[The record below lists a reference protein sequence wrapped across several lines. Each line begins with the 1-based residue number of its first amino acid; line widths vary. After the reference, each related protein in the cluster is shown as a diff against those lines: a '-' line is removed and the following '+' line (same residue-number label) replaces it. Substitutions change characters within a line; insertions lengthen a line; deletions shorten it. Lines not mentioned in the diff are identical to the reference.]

1 VTVLFARPSLIAN
14 LPHSKGFN
22 MRFAS
27 FRRNTVVATL
37 ACAAIAAALPLQASA
52 QTPKRGGTLIVGTS
66 QVARHLNGA
75 VQSGVATA
83 MPSTQLFASPLRFDD
98 KWNAQ
103 PYLAESWKLAEDGK
117 SLTLNLRK
125 NAFFHDGK
133 PITSA
138 DVAFSIMAVKANHP
152 FQTMMAPVEKV
163 DTPDP
168 HTAIIRMSAP
178 HPAIVLAMSP
188 ALCPIL
194 PKHVYGDG
202 KDLKTHPR
210 NSTDIVGSGPFK
222 LVEFKSG
229 QRIVLERFD
238 KFFLPGKPYLD
249 RVIFNIIPDTSS
261 LVLGLERGDLQ
272 MVPFFSAS
280 IDLRRLK
287 NDKNLVVTS
296 RGYEGTG
303 ALNWLAFNLEKKPM
317 SDLKVRQA
325 IAHAI
330 DKNFITKALMGGF
343 ATPADGPIVST
354 SPFAVADLTR
364 YPLDLK
370 KSAALLDEAGY
381 KANADGERF
390 KLTIDYLPGVDEQQK
405 NIAEYLRSQLK
416 KVGIAIEVRT
426 SADFPSWAKRIAS
439 HDFDMTMDIVY
450 NWGDPVIGVHRT
462 YLSNNIRPIVW
473 TNTQSYKNAQ
483 VDELLNTAG
492 GILDPVKRKA
502 YYATFQKI
510 VTDELPVIFINVM
523 PSHTIT
529 NKSVGNVPMTI
540 WGPLSPY
547 DEVFLK

>member
-1 VTVLFARPSLIAN
+1 MPFTQ
-14 LPHSKGFN
+14 
-22 MRFAS
+22 
-27 FRRNTVVATL
+27 FRRRTAVATL
-37 ACAAIAAALPLQASA
+37 ACAALAAALPLSASA
-52 QTPKRGGTLIVGTS
+52 QEPKRGGTLVVGTA

-83 MPSTQLFASPLRFDD
+83 LPSTQLFASPLRFDD
-98 KWNAQ
+98 KWNPQ

-125 NAFFHDGK
+125 NAVFHDGK

-138 DVAFSIMAVKANHP
+138 DVAFSIMAIKANHP
-152 FQTMMAPVEKV
+152 FQTMLAPVEKV
-163 DTPDP
+163 ETPDP
-168 HTAIIRMSAP
+168 YTAIIRMSES

-194 PKHVYGDG
+194 PKHIYGDG
-202 KDLKTHPR
+202 KDLKSHPR
-210 NSTDIVGSGPFK
+210 NSTDVVGSGPFK
-222 LVEFKSG
+222 FVEFKSG

-249 RVIFNIIPDTSS
+249 RLIFNIIPDSSS
-261 LVLGLERGDLQ
+261 LSLGLQRGDLQ

-280 IDLRRLK
+280 TELLRLK
-287 NDKNLVVTS
+287 DDKNLVITS
-296 RGYEGTG
+296 RGYEGPG
-303 ALNWLAFNLEKKPM
+303 PLNWLAFNLEKKPM
-317 SDLKVRQA
+317 SDIKVRKA

-330 DKNFITKALMGGF
+330 DKNFITKALMRGF
-343 ATPADGPIVST
+343 ATPADGPIVAS
-354 SPFAVADLTR
+354 SPFATPELTK

-390 KLTIDYLPGVDEQQK
+390 KLTVDYLPGTDDLQK
-405 NIAEYLRSQLK
+405 NVAEYLRSQLK

-426 SADFPSWAKRIAS
+426 SADFPSWSKRIAS
-439 HDFDMTMDIVY
+439 HDFDMTMDVVF

-462 YLSNNIRPIVW
+462 YLSTNIKPIVW
-473 TNTQSYKNAQ
+473 TNTQSYKNTQ

-492 GILDPVKRKA
+492 GTLDPVKRKA

-510 VTDELPVIFINVM
+510 TTDELPIVFINVI
-523 PSHTIT
+523 PYHTVS
-529 NKSVGNVPMTI
+529 NKKVGNVPMTI
-540 WGPLSPY
+540 WGPMSPY